1 MLFLEIR
8 KNRKLAAK
16 RNPMYDKNR
25 FAKFLIYLGI
35 AFWAAYL
42 LFLGVMLSFALREG
56 FPNMEPYHIL
66 NQVLVFFLVL
76 DFLVR
81 FIFPDPIQEIKPYLL
96 LPVARRKVLG
106 TFLAISGL
114 EPFNLFWLFFF
125 APFALLTVTRFY
137 GLTGV
142 IGYLLGIWLLMVMNC
157 YWSLL
162 IRVLKKHRFLHLLW
176 AVLVYGILALLE
188 FLPEKGWV
196 SRFCMDWGEG
206 CILWN
211 PLSFLAVLAGIAVLV
226 YINYR
231 VQLRMIKMEVARTE
245 TTKVSRRNWTGFLD
259 RFGTI
264 GDYMR
269 LELKLIFRNKLPRNQ
284 FWGFMV
290 LMGMFAAA
298 LAFQV
303 YGDDSYMNNFVCLY
317 CYCILGTMSLN
328 QLMSAEGNYID
339 GLLVRK
345 ESIYHL
351 LRAKYYIHCTFLIL
365 PFAFSL
371 IPVIEGSIPLLMSVA
386 YMLFTAGVVFAAMM
400 QVAVTN
406 SKTTQLNQTA
416 IGKQQPNNMYQFI
429 TAIDAF
435 TVPLLINKLL
445 ALMLG
450 EEAAYW
456 ALIVLGLAGIVT
468 HRWWLKN
475 IYQRMMK
482 RKYQNLEGFRN
493 TR

>member
-176 AVLVYGILALLE
+176 DSGA
-188 FLPEKGWV
+188 
-196 SRFCMDWGEG
+196 
-206 CILWN
+206 
-211 PLSFLAVLAGIAVLV
+211 
-226 YINYR
+226 
-231 VQLRMIKMEVARTE
+231 
-245 TTKVSRRNWTGFLD
+245 
-259 RFGTI
+259 
-264 GDYMR
+264 
-269 LELKLIFRNKLPRNQ
+269 
-284 FWGFMV
+284 
-290 LMGMFAAA
+290 
-298 LAFQV
+298 
-303 YGDDSYMNNFVCLY
+303 DSY
-317 CYCILGTMSLN
+317 
-328 QLMSAEGNYID
+328 
-339 GLLVRK
+339 
-345 ESIYHL
+345 
-351 LRAKYYIHCTFLIL
+351 
-365 PFAFSL
+365 
-371 IPVIEGSIPLLMSVA
+371 
-386 YMLFTAGVVFAAMM
+386 
-400 QVAVTN
+400 AV
-406 SKTTQLNQTA
+406 
-416 IGKQQPNNMYQFI
+416 
-429 TAIDAF
+429 
-435 TVPLLINKLL
+435 
-445 ALMLG
+445 
-450 EEAAYW
+450 
-456 ALIVLGLAGIVT
+456 GI
-468 HRWWLKN
+468 
-475 IYQRMMK
+475 IQS
-482 RKYQNLEGFRN
+482 
-493 TR
+493 